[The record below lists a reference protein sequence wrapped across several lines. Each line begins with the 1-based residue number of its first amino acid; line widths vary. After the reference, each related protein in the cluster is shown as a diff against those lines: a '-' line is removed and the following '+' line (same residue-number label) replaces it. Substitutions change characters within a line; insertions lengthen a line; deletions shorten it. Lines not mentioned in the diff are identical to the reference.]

1 MKINFM
7 DKKMETTQELR
18 DYAAKKVSKLDRLF
32 RQESEG
38 SVVFS
43 RERGRYTA
51 EVTVSNSRMIYRAS
65 ETTGDLF
72 ASVDACVASIER
84 QIRKNKDRLSKK
96 LKAEPIVWNTGVAGE
111 GEEESEELSILRSKH
126 FTMEPMTPEEAVLQM
141 DLLGHSFYAF
151 RNMEEDGAFAVVYRR
166 EKGGYGLLCDGKA
179 EE

>member
-18 DYAAKKVSKLDRLF
+18 DYAAKKVNKLDRLF

-38 SVVFS
+38 TVVFS

-51 EVTVSNSRMIYRAS
+51 EVTVSNNKMIYRAS

-72 ASVDACVASIER
+72 ASVDSCVASIER

-96 LKAEPIVWNTGVAGE
+96 LKSEPIVWNTGAAGE
-111 GEEESEELSILRSKH
+111 SEEESEELTIIRSKR

-141 DLLGHSFYAF
+141 NLLGHSFYAF
-151 RNMEEDGAFAVVYRR
+151 RNMEDNGSFAVVYRR
-166 EKGGYGLLCDGKA
+166 ENGGYGLLCDDAQG
-179 EE
+179 E